1 MKTGLLIKQLRKNAK
16 ISQSKLATFIG
27 LSGTS
32 GKQYISNIERGICLP
47 PIDRI
52 DTIAKA
58 LEVNPRIIY
67 LAMKHDDLKKV
78 KEFYEKYL

>member
-1 MKTGLLIKQLRKNAK
+1 MKTGILIKQLRQNAK
-16 ISQSKLATFIG
+16 ISQSNFATLIG
-27 LSGTS
+27 LSGIP

-47 PIDRI
+47 PINRI
-52 DTIAKA
+52 NTIAKV